1 MAKKKVKMP
10 AEEKQRQL
18 EGKAV
23 QRFEWL
29 VNFLICRFKFVHQIL
44 GMMTKN
50 PSMKIPTMGVLVMAD
65 GRFKLEYNPVWLE
78 TLSDAE
84 ATYIFYHEILHLAL
98 LHCTSRALGSK
109 ELANIATDLA
119 VNELI
124 PVTVGT
130 CEPPRDEKGELSGT
144 FVSEFKKEK
153 MFSDIEEKQSAE
165 WYYDYLRKKIQEEK
179 GGGGG
184 GKAKE
189 NLDGKDRFDEHDGW
203 DENEV
208 ANERAAA
215 KIREVD
221 SLDTWGNIPQTHR
234 ELILAAQIRKIN
246 WRNLIRVWFGN
257 QAWKDRRYTRK
268 KPNRRTGLIHPGTKR
283 LYVDRWL
290 VAADTSG
297 SVDAELLAEW
307 VGILNQLAE
316 ELPIDFMQFDCDETQ
331 KPRPYERRQ
340 TKIEFHGRGG
350 TNFQPVIDIVDKRRY
365 RGVMI
370 LTDGEAP
377 EPTRPVRAQILWVL
391 PVGKNPPCDWGMKVH
406 MQKHV

>member
-1 MAKKKVKMP
+1 MMAKKMP
-10 AEEKQRQL
+10 EKISEETQRQL
-18 EGKAV
+18 KNRAV

-50 PSMKIPTMGVLVMAD
+50 PSMKVPTMGVMVTAD
-65 GRFKLEYNPVWLE
+65 GRFRLEYNPVWLE
-78 TLSDAE
+78 TLTDAE
-84 ATYIFYHEILHLAL
+84 ATYVFYHEILHLAL
-98 LHCTSRALGSK
+98 LHCTSRALGDR
-109 ELANIATDLA
+109 NIAQIACDLA

-124 PVTVGT
+124 PITVGV
-130 CEPPRDEKGELSGT
+130 CEPPRDKKGNLSGI

-153 MFSDIEEKQSAE
+153 MFSDIEEKQTAE
-165 WYYDYLRKKIQEEK
+165 WYYDYLRKKIQEK
-179 GGGGG
+179 KSGGG

-189 NLDGKDRFDEHDGW
+189 NLDDKGTFDDHDGW
-203 DENEV
+203 NESEV

-215 KIREVD
+215 KVREVD
-221 SLDTWGNIPQTHR
+221 SLDTWGSIPQTHR
-234 ELILAAQIRKIN
+234 EIILAAQIRKIN

-268 KPNRRTGLIHPGTKR
+268 KPNRRTGLMHPGTKR

-307 VGILNQLAE
+307 IGVLNQLAE
-316 ELPIDFMQFDCDETQ
+316 ELPIDFMQFDCDKTQ
-331 KPRPYERRQ
+331 DPRPYERRQ
-340 TKIEFHGRGG
+340 TKVEFHGRGG
-350 TNFQPVIDIVDKRRY
+350 TDFQPVMDIVKQRRY
-365 RGVMI
+365 KSVMI
-370 LTDGEAP
+370 LTDGEAA
-377 EPTRPVRAQILWVL
+377 EPSRPAMAQVLWVL
-391 PVGKNPPCDWGMKVH
+391 PVGKNPPCDWGTIIH